1 MSDTLVMIVLLGG
14 LTVGIWFSYRLFMRG
29 DTDAERVQMKLPA
42 DFKPDWSYRCGD
54 TYVGYEP
61 ARDRLVIVDYPRSA
75 VMKAADLREA
85 GIEDESVL
93 GIVHRWI
100 VVHAGEPATKL
111 RIWFRLSTARRDA
124 MLAKLKG
131 LSAAG

>member
-1 MSDTLVMIVLLGG
+1 MIVLLGG
-14 LTVGIWFSYRLFMRG
+14 LCVGIWFSYRLFMRG

-42 DFKPDWSYRCGD
+42 DFQPEWSYRCGD

-61 ARDRLVIVDYPRSA
+61 SRDRVVVVDYPRSA
-75 VMKAADLREA
+75 VMKAADLRNA
-85 GIEDESVL
+85 GVEDESVM

-100 VVHAGEPATKL
+100 VVHADATKL
-111 RIWFRLSTARRDA
+111 RIWFRLSPARRDA

-131 LSAAG
+131 LSPG